1 MNEVTHPPSGYAI
14 QSALSAWQSAR
25 MRLLAEDPSLED
37 DEAALIELL
46 GPEQAEIEDLLAR
59 LIRGVL
65 HSESMADAAKAR
77 ASLLRARAQRYEN
90 RAQTMRATAF
100 SIMDQNGL
108 MRLET
113 DEATASIR
121 QGSPSVEITDED
133 LLPDAFVEVETIR
146 KVDKRTLLAAL
157 KSGANVAG
165 CVLTNSH
172 PTLMVRTR

>member
-1 MNEVTHPPSGYAI
+1 MNDVTHPPSGYAI

-46 GPEQAEIEDLLAR
+46 GPLEGEVEDILAR
-59 LIRGVL
+59 LIRGAL
-65 HSESMADAAKAR
+65 HAEDMCDAAKAR
-77 ASLLRARAQRYEN
+77 AGLIKGRADRYQHRAE
-90 RAQTMRATAF
+90 TMRATAF
-100 SIMDQNGL
+100 AIMDSIGL
-108 MRLET
+108 RRFDREDL
-113 DEATASIR
+113 TASIR
-121 QGSPSVEITDED
+121 QGTPSVEITDED